1 MKQILQA
8 CKYYVVLYYSG
19 DRIFNLLK
27 KKNPYKNSK
36 YYIKKMYSDDTL
48 KDYSQKIKI
57 LLPTISDEPYE
68 EYLVNEQFLEHLLGK
83 VLYNKP
89 AI

>member
-1 MKQILQA
+1 
-8 CKYYVVLYYSG
+8 
-19 DRIFNLLK
+19 
-27 KKNPYKNSK
+27 
-36 YYIKKMYSDDTL
+36 MYTDDTL

-68 EYLVNEQFLEHLLGK
+68 EYLVNEQFLAHLLGK